1 MDYSVYNMTIKD
13 WAITAFKSLGTTAI
27 IAYLFY
33 DSMLLLVVFPVV
45 FMYFIRA
52 CRLEGVQRQK
62 DKLTGEF
69 MDALK
74 TLSSNLL
81 AGYSVENAWKDAE
94 NEMRLLYGNDS
105 LMLSEITEMNR
116 QIGMNQTFES
126 VLAEFASRTG
136 IEDIENF
143 ADIFSF
149 AKRSGGKFVDIIEAT
164 TYRMWS
170 KYDTNRQIDVA
181 VSAKRLEQKIMN
193 YIPIILL
200 AFLKVASQDY
210 MSVLYGNAA
219 GILFMTACLGAYGIS
234 IKLAQK
240 VLRIQI

>member
-1 MDYSVYNMTIKD
+1 
-13 WAITAFKSLGTTAI
+13 
-27 IAYLFY
+27 
-33 DSMLLLVVFPVV
+33 
-45 FMYFIRA
+45 
-52 CRLEGVQRQK
+52 
-62 DKLTGEF
+62 

-181 VSAKRLEQKIMN
+181 VSAKRLEQKTMN